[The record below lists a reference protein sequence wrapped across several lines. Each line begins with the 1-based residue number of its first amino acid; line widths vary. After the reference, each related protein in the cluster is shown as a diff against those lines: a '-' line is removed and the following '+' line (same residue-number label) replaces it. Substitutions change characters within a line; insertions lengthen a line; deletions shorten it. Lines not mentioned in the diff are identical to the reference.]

1 MSNPSGAVI
10 HELHGGIND
19 GLQLPNTE
27 LYTVVAAPADIVLRG
42 LKDYVEWRPTAGTT
56 VDIYQYVPPA
66 RPDAERPGVTV
77 HHLYLR
83 RTEILTE
90 TVTR

>member
-1 MSNPSGAVI
+1 MRGRSADVGRHPAT
-10 HELHGGIND
+10 GGGQPAI
-19 GLQLPNTE
+19 
-27 LYTVVAAPADIVLRG
+27 AAADRG
-42 LKDYVEWRPTAGTT
+42 LKDYAEWRPTAGTT